1 MASHTHIDQERPH
14 SATQPA
20 QLGPKPTTIDLVGG
34 IYCHICHIT
43 YANKREYDMHY
54 VKHGTGSKDIVY
66 TCVVCHKEIT
76 GYPSFRGHCYTSHVI
91 KDRFK

>member
-14 SATQPA
+14 SAIHRS
-20 QLGPKPTTIDLVGG
+20 PKPTTIDLVGG
-34 IYCHICHIT
+34 IQCHICHIT

-54 VKHGTGSKDIVY
+54 VKHETRSKDIIY
-66 TCVVCHKEIT
+66 TCVVCYKEIA

-91 KDRFK
+91 KERFK